1 MNRSTIKLW
10 IYFESLVKAVSN
22 LDIEQKQ
29 QLWKILD
36 DEIAIVEDDLEESN
50 PQVQTGIE
58 AARKAYEAGEYM
70 ILEEYTA

>member
-1 MNRSTIKLW
+1 M
-10 IYFESLVKAVSN
+10 
-22 LDIEQKQ
+22 
-29 QLWKILD
+29 
-36 DEIAIVEDDLEESN
+36 EDDLEESN